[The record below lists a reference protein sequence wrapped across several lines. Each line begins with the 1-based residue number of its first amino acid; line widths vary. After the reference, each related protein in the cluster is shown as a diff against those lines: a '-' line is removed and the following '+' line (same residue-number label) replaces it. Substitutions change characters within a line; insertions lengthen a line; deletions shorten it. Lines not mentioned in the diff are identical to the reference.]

1 MKLKKAIC
9 LMAALVLVLAM
20 AVACAAP
27 EASVPVE
34 SSEPAAPSETV
45 SVQPEASAET
55 SEPAEKTPMRLAA
68 LKGPTGMG
76 MSKLTA
82 DAGAGATANDYDI
95 QLAAAAEDIT
105 ALLLNGEVDAAA
117 VPTNLAAVLYQK
129 TGGAIQVAALNTL
142 GVLYVLEKGESIQ
155 SFADLKGKT
164 IAAAGQGAT
173 PEYVMNY
180 LLEANGLAGEVQ
192 VEYYSE
198 HSEVNTLMASG
209 EADVILVP
217 EPFVTAALSK
227 IEGAR
232 IALNITEEWAKVT
245 GGASDMT
252 MGCLVVRREYAEQNQ
267 KAFDTFLEEY
277 AASAAYVNENPAEAA
292 ELIAAQGIMA
302 EAALAEKA
310 IPNCNIVCVTGE
322 EMKISMRAFLQV
334 LFDAEPKSVG
344 GALPEDDFY
353 YGV

>member
-1 MKLKKAIC
+1 M
-9 LMAALVLVLAM
+9 
-20 AVACAAP
+20 
-27 EASVPVE
+27 
-34 SSEPAAPSETV
+34 
-45 SVQPEASAET
+45 
-55 SEPAEKTPMRLAA
+55 
-68 LKGPTGMG
+68 
-76 MSKLTA
+76 
-82 DAGAGATANDYDI
+82 
-95 QLAAAAEDIT
+95 
-105 ALLLNGEVDAAA
+105 
-117 VPTNLAAVLYQK
+117 
-129 TGGAIQVAALNTL
+129 
-142 GVLYVLEKGESIQ
+142 LEKGESIQ